1 MCIFVEGVEMKRRSW
16 FSQLKLKNDRKKR
29 SKEKLSGVNTGF
41 GEKSLT
47 RKKKIDK
54 IIIMTYYIVIESSN
68 LCLITV

>member
-1 MCIFVEGVEMKRRSW
+1 VCIFVEGVEMKRRSW

-47 RKKKIDK
+47 RKKRLTKL
-54 IIIMTYYIVIESSN
+54 S
-68 LCLITV
+68 